1 LVCCTY
7 KIWQP
12 CAHLEKV
19 LSIFELRDQVGE
31 EKICF
36 AESWRSRKVGVDVMI
51 TFFCDFRQFSAK
63 KMAFFLETNVMMK
76 SLQKL
81 TVYILHKNA
90 N

>member
-1 LVCCTY
+1 LAKKKY
-7 KIWQP
+7 
-12 CAHLEKV
+12 
-19 LSIFELRDQVGE
+19 S
-31 EKICF
+31 F
-36 AESWRSRKVGVDVMI
+36 AESWRWSRKVGADVMI